1 MTHLSG
7 LESESDMS
15 EVSILIIFT
24 GFVLTDVQDETK
36 VSVSDLGKTGVVALS
51 SSVLHDVQVKEML
64 RHCLL

>member
-15 EVSILIIFT
+15 EVPILIIFT
-24 GFVLTDVQDETK
+24 GFVLTDVQDEAK
-36 VSVSDLGKTGVVALS
+36 LSVSDLGKTDVLALP

-64 RHCLL
+64 RHCLS